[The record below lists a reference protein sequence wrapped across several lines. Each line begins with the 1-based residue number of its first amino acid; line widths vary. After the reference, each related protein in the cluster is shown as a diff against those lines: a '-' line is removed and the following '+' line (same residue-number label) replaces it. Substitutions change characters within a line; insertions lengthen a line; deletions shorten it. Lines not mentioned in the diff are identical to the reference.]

1 VRVYVFTLIKI
12 QVEVFWVV
20 GEDGSS
26 SVLWN
31 VGILL

>member
-1 VRVYVFTLIKI
+1 MCSTDVRVYVFTLIKI

-26 SVLWN
+26 SVL
-31 VGILL
+31 